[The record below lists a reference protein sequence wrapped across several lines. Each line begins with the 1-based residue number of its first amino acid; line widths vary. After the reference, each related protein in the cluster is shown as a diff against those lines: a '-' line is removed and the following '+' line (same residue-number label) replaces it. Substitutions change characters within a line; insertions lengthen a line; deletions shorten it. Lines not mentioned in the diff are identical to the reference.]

1 VNKVNENISADYPFE
16 SNYVEVLG
24 SKMHYVDQGQGAPI
38 LFLHGNPT
46 WSYLWRNIIPHLS
59 PLGRCLAPDLIGMGK
74 SDKPDLEYRL
84 EDHIPYIDGFIEALG
99 LENLT
104 LVVHD
109 WGSAIGFDYARRH
122 EANVRGLAFMEAIL
136 APAPSWDLFPE
147 DMAGIFKSFRTPDL
161 GWKLIVDKNMF
172 VENVLPA
179 SVVRKLTDEEMDRY
193 RGPFADPA
201 DRKPVWRWPNEIPI
215 EDHPADVVEL
225 VGAYNQ
231 WLQQTPL
238 PKLLLYADPGA
249 LIRPPMVQWC
259 RDHLNNLETIDLGP
273 GVHFLQEDHP
283 HRIGAALAEWYSRHQ

>member
-1 VNKVNENISADYPFE
+1 MSENISADYPFE

-109 WGSAIGFDYARRH
+109 WGSAIGFDYVRRH

-136 APAPSWDLFPE
+136 APAPSWDVFPE
-147 DMAGIFKSFRTPDL
+147 DMAGIFKAFRTPDL

-179 SVVRKLTDEEMDRY
+179 SVVRKLTAEEMNQY
-193 RGPFADPA
+193 RRPFADPA

-215 EDHPADVVEL
+215 EGHPADVVEL
-225 VGAYNQ
+225 VGAYNL

-249 LIRPPMVQWC
+249 LVRAPMVQWC
-259 RDHLNNLETIDLGP
+259 RDHLQNLETIDLGP

-283 HRIGAALAEWYSRHQ
+283 HRIGAALAEWYGRHQ